1 MTMLKSDAVTLL
13 GLDNEALIDFI
24 TNDLNGTIGAAYAN
38 PNGQGRIVVK
48 NGPDSTGG
56 DALAKTGDG
65 TATAS
70 ATASAVALSALACA
84 LGAAR
89 IARRGEKREQ
99 GVRG

>member
-1 MTMLKSDAVTLL
+1 M
-13 GLDNEALIDFI
+13 
-24 TNDLNGTIGAAYAN
+24 NGAIGAAYAN

-56 DALAKTGDG
+56 DATGGDALAKTGDG
-65 TATAS
+65 TAAAS